1 MGDVLF
7 EPLQFRSLR
16 LKNRILRSSISGRI
30 DNYDGS
36 GTPARI
42 AWEERFARGGVS
54 ALITAHVPVHVR
66 GRILPNYAFIDAD
79 DKIPFWRELVDRVH
93 THDCKLI
100 LQLSHAGRQQDIG
113 GVENEGKLTMSSTSV
128 SDAFHG
134 FPAKAMDQGEI
145 DAVVGQFADAAVRA
159 REAGCDG
166 VELHASNGYLFT
178 QFLSSAIND
187 RDDGYGGSLWNRTRF
202 LREVVAAVRAAVGA
216 DYHLQV
222 KFSAVDH
229 NSAVLF
235 WEDDG
240 NTLDEGVDIAGWLED
255 AGVDALHVSTGSLF
269 PHPMNPAGTL
279 PTEVLAHTYDTMLS
293 SGRHTLRN
301 YLLFRFLGPLFRS
314 YWESR
319 RTGNLEG
326 FLLPDSRAVKAR
338 VKLPVMVTGGFQTAS
353 LIRGAIE
360 RGDCDAVTIAR
371 PLMANPDLPKLF
383 AEGKDRADRPCTYC
397 NECLLHVL
405 EDPLGCYDLTRFD
418 GDRAAML
425 RELMGFYGDAS
436 YPPGP
441 GRKIPLG

>member
-7 EPLQFRSLR
+7 EPLVFRNLT

-36 GTPARI
+36 GAPARI
-42 AWEERFARGGVS
+42 AWEERFAAGGVG
-54 ALITAHVPVHVR
+54 ALISAHVPVHVR

-93 THDCKLI
+93 AHDCKFI
-100 LQLSHAGRQQDIG
+100 LQLSHSGRQQDIG
-113 GVENEGKLTMSSTSV
+113 GVENEGLVPLSATNKA
-128 SDAFHG
+128 DGFHG
-134 FPAKAMDQGEI
+134 FAAHAMDPREI
-145 DAVVGQFADAAVRA
+145 DEVVGQFADGAVRA

-166 VELHASNGYLFT
+166 VELHAANGYLFT

-187 RDDGYGGSLWNRTRF
+187 RTDGYGGSLWNRTRF
-202 LREVVAAVRAAVGA
+202 LREVVAAVRKAAGA
-216 DYHLQV
+216 DFHLQV

-240 NTLDEGVDIAGWLED
+240 NTLEDGVDIAGWMED

-279 PTEVLAHTYDTMLS
+279 PTEVLAHSYDTMLS

-301 YLLFRFLGPLFRS
+301 YFLFRFFGPLFRS
-314 YWESR
+314 YWESKR
-319 RTGNLEG
+319 VSELEG
-326 FLLPDSRAVKAR
+326 FLLGDSRAVRAR
-338 VKLPVMVTGGFQTAS
+338 VKIPVMVTGGFQTAS
-353 LIRGAIE
+353 LIRDAID
-360 RGDCDAVTIAR
+360 RGDCDAVTMAR
-371 PLMANPDLPKLF
+371 PLLANPDLPKLF
-383 AEGKDRADRPCTYC
+383 AAGKDRADRPCTYC
-397 NECLLHVL
+397 NECLLRVL
-405 EDPLGCYDLTRFD
+405 EDPLGCYDVSRFE
-418 GDRAAML
+418 GDREAML
-425 RELMGFYGDAS
+425 RSVMAFYGDAA

-441 GRKIPLG
+441 GRPR